1 MFVLCAAMPSD
12 GWCRYNLEQ
21 ELVPSRVVEVVSVKS
36 FNRLPFED
44 GSMDIVT
51 LPFVT
56 SELPPL
62 PTTAGRVAA
71 VTLLTHDVCL

>member
-1 MFVLCAAMPSD
+1 MPSD

-62 PTTAGRVAA
+62 PTTAGQVAA

>member
-1 MFVLCAAMPSD
+1 MFVFVLCAAMPSD

-56 SELPPL
+56 SES
-62 PTTAGRVAA
+62 TTTGKVAA
-71 VTLLTHDVCL
+71 VALLSHDVCL